1 MPPARCT
8 VTALPHD
15 LQGRLRPWHRAP
27 IPPPLPPRADPGS
40 GRRLPPRPQRAG
52 QFSAPGRAGRRGA
65 TGRSRRTGTF
75 HQEAGAPPAGG
86 GWPRSHGARHPVRR
100 WPCSAGWRSR
110 WPSPYGVWPLSLV
123 AVVAF
128 SLLVRGR
135 TARQGAWSGFAF
147 GLPFFLFL
155 LKWLHVVG
163 WDATIGLA
171 FIQALFVALLG
182 AAFAVATRL
191 PAWPLWGA
199 CLWVTEEFLRD
210 RLPFGGFPWGRL
222 AFANSGSPYTP
233 LAALGARRWSP
244 SPWR

>member
-1 MPPARCT
+1 M
-8 VTALPHD
+8 
-15 LQGRLRPWHRAP
+15 
-27 IPPPLPPRADPGS
+27 
-40 GRRLPPRPQRAG
+40 
-52 QFSAPGRAGRRGA
+52 
-65 TGRSRRTGTF
+65 
-75 HQEAGAPPAGG
+75 
-86 GWPRSHGARHPVRR
+86 
-100 WPCSAGWRSR
+100 
-110 WPSPYGVWPLSLV
+110 
-123 AVVAF
+123 AF

-210 RLPFGGFPWGRL
+210 RLPFGGFPGD
-222 AFANSGSPYTP
+222 GSPSPT
-233 LAALGARRWSP
+233 AALPIRRSPRSGARRWSP